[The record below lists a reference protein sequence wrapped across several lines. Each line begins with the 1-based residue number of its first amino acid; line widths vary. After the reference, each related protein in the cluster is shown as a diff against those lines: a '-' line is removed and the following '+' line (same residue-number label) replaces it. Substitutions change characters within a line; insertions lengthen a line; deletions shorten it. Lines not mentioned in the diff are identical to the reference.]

1 MSNDDVM
8 ECRAW
13 GGLVIKPTQLPSRV
27 MSSAAKSTRSKS
39 VDTFCELDP
48 RGRPTNLD
56 GEGSEEE
63 EALMLPPPAPV
74 AIPTDGECWDIPDEE
89 DSTFKN

>member
-1 MSNDDVM
+1 MSNEDVM

-27 MSSAAKSTRSKS
+27 LNSAAKSTRSKS
-39 VDTFCELDP
+39 VDIFCELDASE
-48 RGRPTNLD
+48 RPTNLD

-63 EALMLPPPAPV
+63 EALLLPG
-74 AIPTDGECWDIPDEE
+74 TSGHTNRGLCRLRQ
-89 DSTFKN
+89 